1 MALNLSNIKT
11 IGVAGAGTMGLGIA
25 QLSAQAGFTTI
36 LYDINEESLTKA
48 KAKITANLDGGI
60 KREKLTE
67 EDKQKTLNLLT
78 FTTDLNQLKIDIIIE
93 AVLENLAIKV
103 ELFKNLIEINSENL
117 ILASN
122 TSSIPITQIAAQLPN
137 PANVV
142 GMHFFNP
149 AHIMKLVEVI
159 SSSATDTAIAKLI
172 FELAEKM
179 TRKPVYVNDAPGFI
193 VNRVARH
200 YYLEAFKLLEEQ
212 VGDIETIDALLQNAG
227 FRMGPFKL
235 LDLIGI
241 DTNYAVTCSMFESFK
256 QEARFR
262 PNRIQEQKVLAGE
275 WGRKS
280 GKGFY
285 DYSET

>member
-1 MALNLSNIKT
+1 MAITLNDIKT

-25 QLSAQAGFTTI
+25 QLSAQAGFATI
-36 LYDINEESLTKA
+36 LYDINEASLVKA
-48 KAKITANLDGGI
+48 KAKIEANFDGGI
-60 KREKLTE
+60 KRGKLTE
-67 EDKQKTLNLLT
+67 ADKSKALGLLT
-78 FTTDLNQLKIDIIIE
+78 FTTDLNQLKIDLIIE
-93 AVLENLAIKV
+93 AVLEKLDIKV
-103 ELFKNLIEINSENL
+103 DLFKKLIELNDDDL
-117 ILASN
+117 LLASN
-122 TSSIPITQIAAQLPN
+122 TSSIPITQIAAELPK
-137 PANVV
+137 PSQVV

-159 SSSATDTAIAKLI
+159 SAPATDKAIAELI
-172 FELAEKM
+172 FKLAEKM

-200 YYLEAFKLLEEQ
+200 FYLEGFKLLEEQ
-212 VGDIETIDALLQNAG
+212 VADIETIDALMQNAG

-275 WGRKS
+275 WGRKT

-285 DYSET
+285 DYSES

>member
-1 MALNLSNIKT
+1 MDISLSNIKT

-25 QLSAQAGFTTI
+25 QLAAQAGYKTV
-36 LYDINEESLTKA
+36 LYDINQESLIKA
-48 KAKITANLDGGI
+48 EANIAKNFDGGI
-60 KREKLTE
+60 KRGKLTE
-67 EDKQKTLNLLT
+67 EDKNKALSLLT
-78 FTTDLNQLKIDIIIE
+78 FTTDLNQMKIDLIIE
-93 AVLENLAIKV
+93 AVIEKLSIKID
-103 ELFKNLIEINSENL
+103 LFKKLIELNGDSL

-137 PANVV
+137 PEQVV

-159 SSSATDTAIAKLI
+159 SSNATNKNIAKLI
-172 FELAEKM
+172 YDLAIKM

-200 YYLEAFKLLEEQ
+200 YYLEAFKLLEEK
-212 VGDIETIDALLQNAG
+212 VADIETVDELLQNAG
-227 FRMGPFKL
+227 FKMGPFKL

-285 DYSET
+285 NYIES

>member
-1 MALNLSNIKT
+1 
-11 IGVAGAGTMGLGIA
+11 MGLGIA
-25 QLSAQAGFTTI
+25 QLAAQAGFKTI
-36 LYDINEESLTKA
+36 LYDISEESLNKA
-48 KAKITANLDGGI
+48 KVKIESNFDGGI
-60 KREKLTE
+60 KRGKLTE
-67 EDKQKTLNLLT
+67 EQKNAALNQLT
-78 FTTDLNQLKIDIIIE
+78 FTTNLNKLKIDIIIE
-93 AVLENLAIKV
+93 AILENLKIKI
-103 ELFKNLIEINSENL
+103 ELFKSLIEINGDDL

-137 PANVV
+137 PTQVV

-159 SSSATDTAIAKLI
+159 SSNATDKNIAKLI

-179 TRKPVYVNDAPGFI
+179 TRKPVYVKDAPGFI

-200 YYLEAFKLLEEQ
+200 YYLEGFKLLEEQ
-212 VGDIETIDALLQNAG
+212 VADIETIDDLLQNAG
-227 FRMGPFKL
+227 FKMGPFKL

-241 DTNYAVTCSMFESFK
+241 DTNYSVTCSMFESFK

-275 WGRKS
+275 WGRKT

-285 DYSET
+285 NYS